1 VTSAAAES
9 AGPAPAAVVALR
21 GVTKRFPGIVALDR
35 VSLEF
40 HPGEIHVLLGENG
53 AGKSTLVSLLAG
65 MQRPD
70 EGEILVRGNPAVI
83 DSPRRSMELGIG
95 TVFQRVLL
103 VPSLTVIENL
113 TLGGSW
119 RRSMARAAAGR
130 RFDEL
135 SALLGTGF
143 AADAPVSG
151 LSLGEQQQVELMR
164 ALWREEALLLLDE
177 PTSMLTPQGVADL
190 GRMMRRLKDRGVAL
204 ILITHKLL
212 EAFEFGDRISVLRLG
227 RLAGGIE
234 PARLQSMSES
244 ARIDTVIRLMFGA
257 AAGAG
262 TGGAAADDPS
272 HGGADSSHGS
282 ADRLRG
288 GADPSPGGAGP
299 LRGHEPELAILLGR
313 KLRRAGAVDRREA
326 PALIVRDIA
335 TAPDFAET
343 PLKAVSF
350 ELWGGEILGIAGVDG
365 NGQKHLAEV
374 LAGQRAAFQGRI
386 ELAGS
391 DITGGRVPER
401 RQRGIRY
408 VTDDRLGEGTVGG
421 FSVATNLLLKE
432 IGSAPYWKRGISDWG
447 LIRRHARE
455 QILRNDIRT
464 PSELTPVGKLSGGNV
479 QKVLLARELDAAASV
494 AIFSKPTYGLDL
506 HNQRLAL
513 ERIVAAAARG
523 VAVIVISTD
532 LDELLEISDRIGVLF
547 RGRLAGIALND
558 EAAANQVRRLMTGAA
573 AA

>member
-9 AGPAPAAVVALR
+9 SGPAPAAIVALR

-151 LSLGEQQQVELMR
+151 LSLGEQQQVEIMR
-164 ALWREEALLLLDE
+164 ALWRDEALLLLDE

-244 ARIDTVIRLMFGA
+244 ARTDTVIRLMFGA
-257 AAGAG
+257 TAGPAAGAAE
-262 TGGAAADDPS
+262 GGAAAGGPPHGSADPLHGGTDPS
-272 HGGADSSHGS
+272 HGGAG
-282 ADRLRG
+282 RLQ
-288 GADPSPGGAGP
+288 
-299 LRGHEPELAILLGR
+299 GHEPELAILLGR
-313 KLRRAGAVDRREA
+313 KLRRAGAVDRREP

-343 PLKAVSF
+343 PLEAVSF

-374 LAGQRAAFQGRI
+374 LAGQRAALHGRI

-432 IGSAPYWKRGISDWG
+432 IGSAPYWKHGISDWA
-447 LIRRHARE
+447 LIRRSARE

-532 LDELLEISDRIGVLF
+532 LDELLEISDRIGVFF
-547 RGRLAGIALND
+547 RGRLAGITLND